1 MAFDEGL
8 SPDAIRQLFCV
19 CDLNGNGYI
28 ERSELASVC
37 NDLDSEELSKVFQ
50 ALDLDGDGRISMRDF
65 SAGFHSVGSTLLAL
79 SRRRRRQQLLES
91 AQTQELETFL
101 EKLDSDFDLF
111 SSQEQVCELYQQLHT
126 AELPH
131 CLSQFETIIFE
142 TIKDIKQQQAE
153 TTRLEQSLKRANES
167 HTEHL
172 QHIELEME
180 TQMTKLEARVREEEK
195 ETAIIEK
202 EELKKRLEAEIT
214 ELQANLSRFHSF
226 EKRWHSREK
235 PKDEAL
241 KKKLD
246 ELQHENRQLKSSL
259 TEASTTLAITR
270 SELAAFKSEY
280 DECMDSDKSL
290 LHEYMYDHDS
300 LARQVQLLQ
309 EANRRLQDT
318 NDDLRATV
326 DSMKRYQHQRSRSV
340 TPTNQKRNAF
350 SMVHYG
356 EDSPLTLNMAAADS
370 FSRRRRSLISQDSVE
385 SESPMLCLPGS
396 GSTKR
401 RFVYH
406 QTADGESYPDEV
418 DSGNSTLRDPHEL
431 DSELESNCVD
441 EDIRRATPIEEI
453 TIKEAVVVCDNQQPT
468 QTQRVESI
476 TDDVTALNK
485 SDVTVAKKSP
495 VHEPVA
501 SLKNERLQ
509 RNISPRNS
517 GRKRALPQV
526 PTKFA
531 GFFEELFGS
540 SDQEEIQP
548 KRPQSPPERMYKIV
562 LAGDAAVGKSSF
574 IMRLCKGIFQSNLNS
589 TLGVDFQMKTI
600 EIDDKVTSLQL
611 WDTAGQERFR
621 SIAKSYFR
629 RADGVLLLYDCTYE
643 RSFINVRDWI
653 EAIEEGANKPIPV
666 MICANKVDARASA
679 QAEGIRCVRTE
690 DGERLASSFNALFIE
705 CSAKDGSNV
714 EEAVEDLTRKLHKRE
729 DKEVSESGLS
739 LTNNYE
745 KKNDFKCCI

>member
-1 MAFDEGL
+1 MERLDE
-8 SPDAIRQLFCV
+8 ARIQQLFAA
-19 CDLNGNGYI
+19 CDLNNSGCI
-28 ERSELASVC
+28 EYDDLKELCA
-37 NDLDSEELSKVFQ
+37 DLAIRENELIDVFRE
-50 ALDLDGDGRISMRDF
+50 LDINGDGKITISEFTEGFQSVETLFMRSKTEQARRKSQPLNAQISWEAF
-65 SAGFHSVGSTLLAL
+65 SGQFAGFQSLMPC
-79 SRRRRRQQLLES
+79 
-91 AQTQELETFL
+91 
-101 EKLDSDFDLF
+101 
-111 SSQEQVCELYQQLHT
+111 QEQVCELYQQLHT

-526 PTKFA
+526 PTK
-531 GFFEELFGS
+531 
-540 SDQEEIQP
+540 IQP